1 MGRPA
6 GASDAAAA
14 VAPGLRESGAHWF
27 QANFAKMAV
36 IPFPIQVA
44 PPLVRTCPCRWT
56 GAMPDCLPASR
67 IVQEESAL
75 QSESRVSSATVS
87 SAGQS
92 ARSGQAARRKAAMP
106 AENAETTVRVYFD
119 VNSHSIGDEY
129 VGLIREQALRFN
141 RATSGSLIVSGQSNP
156 VDGVESAVRLS
167 MDRTQA
173 VATLLESFGVQSHR
187 IVCVSRG
194 AEPQADE
201 TSAAARRETRC
212 VEIRHGALAPRQPVW
227 SQRTRKTGRR

>member
-1 MGRPA
+1 M
-6 GASDAAAA
+6 
-14 VAPGLRESGAHWF
+14 
-27 QANFAKMAV
+27 
-36 IPFPIQVA
+36 
-44 PPLVRTCPCRWT
+44 
-56 GAMPDCLPASR
+56 
-67 IVQEESAL
+67 

-87 SAGQS
+87 SAGKA
-92 ARSGQAARRKAAMP
+92 ARTGQAAGAEAATP

-119 VNSHSIGDEY
+119 VNSHNIGDEY
-129 VGLIREQALRFN
+129 VGLIREQAQRFN
-141 RATSGSLIVSGQSNP
+141 RATRGSLIVSGQSNP
-156 VDGVESAVRLS
+156 VDGAESAVRLS

-194 AEPQADE
+194 AAESKADE

-227 SQRTRKTGRR
+227 SQRTRKTARR